1 MRPVS
6 PLQALLLVQL
16 EEGPKYGY
24 EMFKAIKDEFEGIW
38 EPKTGSIYPVL
49 KSLERRGF
57 VATEI
62 REETEFYHITEKGRA
77 LFKTVGE
84 HMQNSMKFTTRY
96 FSAICK
102 WMTPEMKTHIIDVL
116 GRLNYHEMDMNAS
129 LFYLLDESTDK
140 ETKLRALD
148 TLKKNVETRLA
159 FLDRLQA
166 EVKGGD

>member
-1 MRPVS
+1 MSTLMSNMGPFMRPVS

-62 REETEFYHITEKGRA
+62 MAGDVIVPASFHFTARSPAWSRA
-77 LFKTVGE
+77 PARK
-84 HMQNSMKFTTRY
+84 S
-96 FSAICK
+96 
-102 WMTPEMKTHIIDVL
+102 
-116 GRLNYHEMDMNAS
+116 
-129 LFYLLDESTDK
+129 
-140 ETKLRALD
+140 
-148 TLKKNVETRLA
+148 
-159 FLDRLQA
+159 
-166 EVKGGD
+166 

>member
-24 EMFKAIKDEFEGIW
+24 EMFKVIKDEFEGIW

-62 REETEFYHITEKGRA
+62 REETEFYNITDKGRA

-84 HMQNSMKFTTRY
+84 HMQSSMKVTTRY
-96 FSAICK
+96 
-102 WMTPEMKTHIIDVL
+102 
-116 GRLNYHEMDMNAS
+116 
-129 LFYLLDESTDK
+129 
-140 ETKLRALD
+140 
-148 TLKKNVETRLA
+148 
-159 FLDRLQA
+159 
-166 EVKGGD
+166 